1 MTRIDPDELDG
12 SLYRTLAGAV
22 IPRPIAWVSSLSP
35 EGDENLAPYSFFNV
49 VSTDPPVVM
58 FAPTDRSDRP
68 EGLSDTARN
77 ALDTEEFVVNVVTEP
92 LAEAM
97 NATSATLPPEESEF
111 DRAGLERAAAEAVA
125 PPRIAAAEVA
135 FECELYESIDVGSNT
150 MVLGEVVSVY
160 LDDGVTT
167 DDELDVTKLD
177 AIGRLSG
184 SYYCRTD
191 GRFRMERPE

>member
-1 MTRIDPDELDG
+1 
-12 SLYRTLAGAV
+12 
-22 IPRPIAWVSSLSP
+22 
-35 EGDENLAPYSFFNV
+35 
-49 VSTDPPVVM
+49 M

-68 EGLSDTARN
+68 EGVSDTARN
-77 ALDTEEFVVNVVTEP
+77 ALDTGEFVVNAVTEP

-97 NATSATLPPEESEF
+97 NATNATLPPEESEF
-111 DRAGLERAAAEAVA
+111 DRADLERAAAEAVA
-125 PPRIAAAEVA
+125 PPRVAAAEVA
-135 FECELYESIDVGSNT
+135 FECEFYEPIDVGSNT

-184 SYYCRTD
+184 SCYCRTD

>member
-77 ALDTEEFVVNVVTEP
+77 ALDTGEFVVNVVTKP

-167 DDELDVTKLD
+167 DDRLDVTKLD

>member
-1 MTRIDPDELDG
+1 VTRIDPDALDG

-35 EGDENLAPYSFFNV
+35 EGVENLAPYSFFNV
-49 VSTDPPVVM
+49 VSTSPPVVM

-68 EGLSDTARN
+68 EGLSDSARN

-97 NATSATLPPEESEF
+97 NATSATLPPDESEF
-111 DRAGLERAAAEAVA
+111 DHANLERAASETVA
-125 PPRIAAAEVA
+125 PPRVAAAEVA

-160 LDDGVTT
+160 LDEDVTT
-167 DDELDVTKLD
+167 DGKLDVEKLD

-184 SYYCRTD
+184 SYYSRTD

>member
-1 MTRIDPDELDG
+1 MTRIDPDALDG

-35 EGDENLAPYSFFNV
+35 EGVENLAPYSFFNV
-49 VSTDPPVVM
+49 VSTSPPVVM

-68 EGLSDTARN
+68 EGLSDSARN
-77 ALDTEEFVVNVVTEP
+77 AHETEEFVINVVTEP

-97 NATSATLPPEESEF
+97 NETSATLPPEESEF
-111 DRAGLERAAAEAVA
+111 DHASLERAASEAVA
-125 PPRIAAAEVA
+125 PPRVAAAEVA

-150 MVLGEVVSVY
+150 MVLGQVVSVY

-167 DDELDVTKLD
+167 DGKLDVEKLD

>member
-1 MTRIDPDELDG
+1 MRVEPDERD
-12 SLYRTLAGAV
+12 SLYRILAGAV

-35 EGDENLAPYSFFNV
+35 EGIENLAPYSFFNV
-49 VSTDPPVVM
+49 VSTSPPVVM
-58 FAPTDRSDRP
+58 FAPADRP
-68 EGLSDTARN
+68 DRPDGLSDSARN
-77 ALDTEEFVVNVVTEP
+77 ARETGEFVVNVVTEP

-97 NATSATLPPEESEF
+97 NETSATLPPEESEF
-111 DRAGLERAAAEAVA
+111 DHASLERAASEAVA
-125 PPRIAAAEVA
+125 PPRVAAAEVA

-150 MVLGEVVSVY
+150 MVLGQVVSVY

-167 DDELDVTKLD
+167 DGKLDVEKLD